1 MTETII
7 QTIPLTPEE
16 EADRAK
22 ITAYVVAQEQANLE
36 AVRREAY
43 QRESDPLFF
52 KFQAGEATEQE
63 WLDARAA
70 VVVANPYP
78 EVAN

>member
-22 ITAYVVAQEQANLE
+22 ITAYVVAQEQAHLE

-70 VVVANPYP
+70 VVAANPYP